1 MKVGLLCEHSDPQR
15 GGAESY
21 LAALAERIRVHGHEV
36 VVCARTG
43 PAARPLASDPGGS
56 ARIDAYAEDFLPWL
70 RGEGAEV
77 VLTTAPV
84 PGCDFFQ
91 PHNGM
96 LSPSIAAHYDSLPWA
111 ARQLRSWNPQ
121 RRAHFER
128 LREFEAR
135 AVADATVLA
144 VSPRVVHDVRAE
156 YPDAQIIMRRP
167 GVDLARFTP
176 GSDPLGPLLF
186 AGGNYRLKG
195 LSTLLRVMRR
205 EPAWRL
211 RVAGGKGRRGRER
224 VAFLGHIDD
233 MPGFYR
239 SGSMLVHPTFYDS
252 AAGVVLEALA
262 CGLPV
267 VSSVRDGNSDLAVEA
282 GGIAVQDPRDVDEL
296 ARAIRATTADPE
308 RARDVAELFPADAML
323 DAVVETLVCACSS

>member
-1 MKVGLLCEHSDPQR
+1 VKIGILCEHSDPQR

-36 VVCARTG
+36 IVCARTG
-43 PAARPLASDPGGS
+43 PAARPLARDPGGA
-56 ARIDAYAEDFLPWL
+56 ARMEAYAAEFLPWL
-70 RGEGAEV
+70 RDKGADV

-96 LSPSIAAHYDSLPWA
+96 LAPSIAAHYESLPWA
-111 ARQLRSWNPQ
+111 ARQVRSWNPQ

-144 VSPRVVHDVRAE
+144 VSPRVVDDVCAE
-156 YPDAQIIMRRP
+156 YPDAQVIMRRP

-176 GSDPLGPLLF
+176 GKDPLGPLLF

-205 EPAWRL
+205 EPAWSL
-211 RVAGGKGRRGRER
+211 SVAGGKGRRGREH
-224 VAFLGHIDD
+224 VTFLGHVDD
-233 MPGFYR
+233 MPAFYR
-239 SGSMLVHPTFYDS
+239 AGSILVHPTFYDS

-262 CGLPV
+262 CGLSV

-282 GGIAVQDPRDVDEL
+282 GGIAVQDPGDVDEL
-296 ARAIRATTADPE
+296 WHAIRSVRPDPE
-308 RARDVAELFPADAML
+308 RARDVAELFPADTML
-323 DAVVETLVCACSS
+323 DAVVRELTCA